1 METNG
6 GNENGAPSN
15 YLQLYVKAGEN
26 MRNYGACP
34 FCQMVYMIMDLKAR
48 EGELTY
54 DVVTI
59 SMSRPPLDFKKLANR
74 LPVLKHGDEILSDN
88 DEIVQYLDKNF
99 PHPDL
104 RYDNEEANAVC
115 LNFFSKF
122 SFYIKQVKNSPE
134 NLLKELAAIN
144 AFLERSGTRY
154 LCGDTISNLD
164 CLVLPKLQHIRVACK
179 ALKDFDIPASMKALW
194 KYIGQ
199 AYESTTFRKTCPSD
213 QEIVYHWSQKAETPH
228 LSDEKMK
235 EYSTDKEPKFSV
247 TIPDLE

>member
-1 METNG
+1 MEATNG
-6 GNENGAPSN
+6 NGSGPSN

-26 MRNYGACP
+26 TRNYGACP
-34 FCQMVYMIMDLKAR
+34 FCQMVWMILDLKSR

-54 DVVTI
+54 DVITI
-59 SMSRPPLDFKKLANR
+59 SMSRPPEEFKKLANR

-88 DEIVQYLDKNF
+88 DEIVQYLDRNF
-99 PHPDL
+99 PYPDL

-134 NLLKELAAIN
+134 GLIKELTRIN
-144 AFLERSGTRY
+144 TFLDKTGYRY

-179 ALKDFDIPASMKALW
+179 AMKDFDIPGNMKAIWRYL
-194 KYIGQ
+194 GQ
-199 AYESTTFRKTCPSD
+199 AYTSTTFRKTLPSD
-213 QEIVYHWSQKAETPH
+213 QEIVFHWSQKSETPH
-228 LSDEKMK
+228 LSEEKLR
-235 EYSTDKEPKFSV
+235 EYSTDGEPRFSITV
-247 TIPDLE
+247 PEF